1 MTVQTSILTYT
12 DDQGTPLVQ
21 LVHKSVRLG
30 RHDGPAKGSQAYRE
44 APDWAVEFAAP
55 FDWQRDGGGL
65 PRELV
70 HPSAPDNILAKTV
83 ADATEA
89 LARIGDAL
97 VVWIAERAKNDA
109 ALVQRVAAA
118 SRYGVDPEL
127 PLGDPLGGRH
137 AEERRQAL
145 ERGETA

>member
-21 LVHKSVRLG
+21 LVHKSVRL
-30 RHDGPAKGSQAYRE
+30 RDNKPPRGSQAYRE
-44 APDWAVEFAAP
+44 TPDWAVEFAAP
-55 FDWQRDGGGL
+55 YDWQRDGGGL

-97 VVWIAERAKNDA
+97 QVWIAEKAKNDA

-118 SRYGVDPEL
+118 SRYGAEPEL
-127 PLGDPLGGRH
+127 PLGDDAL
-137 AEERRQAL
+137 AEMGPA
-145 ERGETA
+145 